1 MLKRKLKGVF
11 AMVVCVGARSAIIAA
26 LYLAGFLAALQ
37 LAVLLPEP
45 WSAVGIA
52 ALLVVTALSFLGKW
66 PWTRIPPGV
75 GWAWVP
81 TRRAGESSGSRASL
95 AEGHSSAIP
104 ASLGSDP
111 GLSLSRAVRESFL

>member
-1 MLKRKLKGVF
+1 MLKRKLKEVF

-66 PWTRIPPGV
+66 PGREFRLESVGLGYQPDGQANLPAAAPVSPRGIPV
-75 GWAWVP
+75 RS
-81 TRRAGESSGSRASL
+81 RR
-95 AEGHSSAIP
+95 
-104 ASLGSDP
+104 
-111 GLSLSRAVRESFL
+111 SLSRNYGISAACWR